1 MIASSSADEKVASI
15 TPFGLRLRS
24 ELKRRLDAAAKAN
37 GRSLNS
43 EIAARLERSFAVEEG
58 SSSAHPDPK
67 LEERLAAIEQ
77 VVISVIADPRFDL
90 LDQRV
95 RVVEVALSRSRK
107 DEQGVTAS

>member
-67 LEERLAAIEQ
+67 LEERLAAVEQ
-77 VVISVIADPRFDL
+77 AVLSVIADPRVGQ

-95 RVVEVALSRSRK
+95 RFVEAALSRSR
-107 DEQGVTAS
+107 DEQGGTAS